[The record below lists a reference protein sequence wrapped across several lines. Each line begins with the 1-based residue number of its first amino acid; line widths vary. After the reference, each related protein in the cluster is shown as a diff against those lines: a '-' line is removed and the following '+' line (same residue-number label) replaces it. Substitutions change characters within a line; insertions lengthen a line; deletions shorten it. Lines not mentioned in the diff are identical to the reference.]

1 MYSEVS
7 SKKTNI
13 NSSDNQILK
22 AIQDLKES
30 NIKYENNI
38 NEKIEELMKKEKTN
52 GERIEELELT
62 LNRKIEQECAGIT
75 VANNTKIDELENK
88 INVKIIT
95 MEENITDIQKDMVQV
110 FVDCH
115 NSVNEK
121 NKITVDQVTKIVGAI
136 IRRDTS

>member
-7 SKKTNI
+7 SKKINN

-22 AIQDLKES
+22 AIQELKES

-38 NEKIEELMKKEKTN
+38 NEKFEELMEKEKTN
-52 GERIEELELT
+52 GERIEELESN

-75 VANNTKIDELENK
+75 VANNRKIDELENK
-88 INVKIIT
+88 INAKIIT
-95 MEENITDIQKDMVQV
+95 MEEIISNIQKDMVQV

-115 NSVNEK
+115 NSVN
-121 NKITVDQVTKIVGAI
+121 
-136 IRRDTS
+136 